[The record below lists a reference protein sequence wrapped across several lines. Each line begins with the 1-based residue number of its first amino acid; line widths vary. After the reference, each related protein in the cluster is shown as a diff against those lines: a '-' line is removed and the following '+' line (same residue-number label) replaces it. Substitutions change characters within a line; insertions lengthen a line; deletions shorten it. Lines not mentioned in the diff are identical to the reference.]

1 MTPIY
6 DTNDVPLRLHI
17 NQQFAVH
24 QQEDTGFV
32 LHMLREKNARFL
44 AQKILENE
52 KFFDLKI
59 ERGYG
64 ELQSSVIVM
73 TEKEYADKLQSQFKA
88 GALHALEALKTH
100 VPHYPIQRCKEV
112 LHG

>member
-17 NQQFAVH
+17 QQQFATH
-24 QQEDTGFV
+24 QHEELDAV
-32 LHMLREKNARFL
+32 VRILREKNSRLL
-44 AQKILENE
+44 AQKILDEK

-64 ELQSSVIVM
+64 SLRSSVIVM
-73 TEKEYADKLQSQFKA
+73 TEEEYAAKLESQFKA
-88 GALHALEALKTH
+88 GLRHAQGFMPTWEKT
-100 VPHYPIQRCKEV
+100 
-112 LHG
+112 